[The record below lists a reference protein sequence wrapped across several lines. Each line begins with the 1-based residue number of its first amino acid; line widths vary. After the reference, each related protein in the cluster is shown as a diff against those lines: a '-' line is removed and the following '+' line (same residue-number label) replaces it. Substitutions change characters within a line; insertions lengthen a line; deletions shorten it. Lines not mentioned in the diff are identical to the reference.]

1 MTTTEYCLR
10 CNKPVRTL
18 EGYSLI
24 TLCRECNIILR
35 KFLYT
40 KYSNR
45 YEIDHLTNTQL
56 VYLVLM
62 ELDWN

>member
-1 MTTTEYCLR
+1 MMTTEYCLR

-35 KFLYT
+35 KFLYK
-40 KYSNR
+40 KYDQYNV
-45 YEIDHLTNTQL
+45 DHLNNVQL

-62 ELDWN
+62 ELDWK

>member
-1 MTTTEYCLR
+1 MTTEECLR
-10 CNKPVRTL
+10 CSKRVRIL

-24 TLCRECNIILR
+24 TLCVKCRRILR
-35 KFLYT
+35 EFLYT

-62 ELDWN
+62 ELDWK